1 MNYEQAEADIVTRL
15 SPLAGLNIEVIPL
28 PENQEQFKRPFE
40 KGKITVAYKG
50 SKWEKPRSTAQIAQ
64 EETLHFEIVMQSRT
78 LRGSTGL
85 YAIKQIVNA
94 GLVGFQPIDC
104 DRMYAVESGMTGVA
118 DTLQDGVW
126 TYSAVF
132 ACTYLSVEDFE
143 EDLSVLITRITNLRK
158 DYNTG
163 ELTGD
168 SVVTPPAP

>member
-15 SPLAGLNIEVIPL
+15 SPLAGLNIEAIPL

-50 SKWEKPRSTAQIAQ
+50 SKWEKPRSTSQITQ

-85 YAIKQIVNA
+85 YNIKQIVTQ
-94 GLVGFQPIDC
+94 GLVGFQPTGC

-132 ACTYLSVEDFE
+132 ACTTLSVEDFE
-143 EDLSVLITRITNLRK
+143 EDLSVLITRITNKRK
-158 DYNTG
+158 DYITG

-168 SVVTPPAP
+168 EVITESAG